1 MIYFVSN
8 NNELFK
14 SNLYERMTLE
24 ESIRELKSWTLFQFD
39 TETTGLDPH
48 IDTILLAQ
56 FGSDKHNMRIVVDCT
71 SIDLLEYKDIL
82 ESKFLVGQNLKFDLK
97 FLYSKG
103 IVPTRVYDTMIVE
116 QLLYLGY
123 PAGIISYSLA
133 NIAKRYL
140 KIDIDKSIRGQII
153 WRGIDDEVIIYAA
166 NDVVYLEQIM
176 WKQMKKARYQGMEKG
191 AELECSFVPAIA
203 YLEWCGIKLDIKKWQ
218 YKMDREQRFL
228 SKRLE
233 LLNEHCLKYF
243 EKHPEFFYNDLFD
256 GLSTNVNW
264 ASPKQVITFVQALGY
279 KTKIE
284 DKKKGG
290 YKDSVEEKT
299 LKPQKGIDDRFLKLY
314 FLYKE
319 MDKVCSTYGQ
329 RYYDAINPLT
339 GRIHTQFRQ
348 LGTASGRMA
357 CGSKQYNYSL
367 AKLKGIQPKD
377 CIYPQLQ
384 NLPADS
390 ITRSSFI
397 PDKGNLMASADY
409 SALESRLGADIYQD
423 EAMIEEYLYG
433 SGDIHSLVAKACFP
447 EELEGIPI
455 KDIKK
460 KRPDLRQKAKAPEFA
475 KQFGGG
481 YLSIASSLGITEEE
495 AKMIEDAFDNAFKGI
510 ATFAKEGYK
519 KVLDKGYVLI
529 NAITGHKMYWW
540 DWKQWKK
547 RNKSFDSEFWDN
559 YRELKESLT
568 EEEFNKTKEKKLVS
582 YHYKASSKWGR
593 MALNAPTQG
602 SGIIILKDAI
612 TKFFIWIIKNN
623 LFSIVRLCN
632 LVHDEAV
639 IEYPKEM
646 PEISDKLSFF
656 MEESAAIYCKSLP
669 IPAEAEVGNY
679 WIH

>member
-48 IDTILLAQ
+48 IDTLLLIQ
-56 FGSDKHNMRIVVDCT
+56 FGSDKHDIRIVVDCT
-71 SIDLLEYKDIL
+71 SIDILKYKDVL
-82 ESKFLVGQNLKFDLK
+82 ETKFLVGQNLKFDLQ

-203 YLEWCGIKLDIKKWQ
+203 YLEWCGIKLSIPKWKE
-218 YKMDREQRFL
+218 KMKIDQSNL
-228 SKRLE
+228 SKAREE
-233 LLNEHCLKYF
+233 LNKYVIN
-243 EKHPEFFYNDLFD
+243 KYSDLYPEFFLPDFFEGMVMAISWSSSD
-256 GLSTNVNW
+256 
-264 ASPKQVITFVQALGY
+264 QVIPFVKKLGFS
-279 KTKIE
+279 TKVE

-290 YKDSVEEKT
+290 FKDSVQEKN
-299 LKPQKGIDDRFLKLY
+299 LKGQKGIDDQFLKLY
-314 FLYKE
+314 FKFKE
-319 MDKVCSTYGQ
+319 YDKVCSTYGQ
-329 RYYDAINPLT
+329 NYINAINPKT
-339 GRIHTQFRQ
+339 NRIHTEFRQ
-348 LGTASGRMA
+348 LGTTSGRMA
-357 CGSKQYNYSL
+357 CGSRKVNVSL
-367 AKLKGIQPKD
+367 AKLKGLPQVKQKD
-377 CIYPQLQ
+377 NTKQCGYPQLQ
-384 NLPADS
+384 NLPANEE
-390 ITRSSFI
+390 TRSSFI
-397 PDKGNLMASADY
+397 SDKGNLMASADF

-447 EELEGIPI
+447 EELEGIPL

-495 AKMIEDAFDNAFKGI
+495 AKIIEDAFDNAFKGI
-510 ATFAKEGYK
+510 ATFAKEGFK
-519 KVLDKGYVLI
+519 KVLNKGYVLI
-529 NAITGHKMYWW
+529 NADTGHKMYWW
-540 DWKQWKK
+540 DHKVWKK
-547 RNKSFDSEFWDN
+547 RNAFFDSEFWDH
-559 YRELKESLT
+559 YRSLKNSMTKED
-568 EEEFNKTKEKKLVS
+568 FDKTKERRLVS
-582 YHYKASSKWGR
+582 YHYKASSKWSR

-602 SGIIILKDAI
+602 EPLPCINSLNSVKAVMLIL
-612 TKFFIWIIKNN
+612 
-623 LFSIVRLCN
+623 S
-632 LVHDEAV
+632 
-639 IEYPKEM
+639 
-646 PEISDKLSFF
+646 
-656 MEESAAIYCKSLP
+656 
-669 IPAEAEVGNY
+669 
-679 WIH
+679 